1 MRGDVNQFDGAEPLR
16 HFQRDAVGIDTI
28 GFAVAVETERRHDR
42 NDALI
47 QQGLQQLD
55 IHTLD
60 LPREKMIN
68 ALDDAH
74 RVRDDGV
81 GAGGAQVVGGKALED
96 FMRQPVRARQ
106 RQLQRVGVSH
116 SRAFEIGRLD
126 LEFFGQRL
134 DLRRG
139 AVDERDADV
148 QRAEDGDVEQDIG
161 EVFVGDDGAVDAD
174 DEDFF
179 AKARDVLEDA
189 AQVSR
194 FHVEVFSNASVLSVS
209 DRTTDKYSV
218 FGGIQLQ
225 FSEPR

>member
-1 MRGDVNQFDGAEPLR
+1 
-16 HFQRDAVGIDTI
+16 
-28 GFAVAVETERRHDR
+28 
-42 NDALI
+42 
-47 QQGLQQLD
+47 
-55 IHTLD
+55 
-60 LPREKMIN
+60 
-68 ALDDAH
+68 
-74 RVRDDGV
+74 
-81 GAGGAQVVGGKALED
+81 
-96 FMRQPVRARQ
+96 MRQPVRARE

-116 SRAFEIGRLD
+116 SRAFEIGGLD

-139 AVDERDADV
+139 AVHERDADV
-148 QRAEDGDVEQDIG
+148 QGAEDGDVEQDIG
-161 EVFVGDDGAVDAD
+161 EVFVGDDGAVNAD
-174 DEDFF
+174 DEDFL